1 MTTSNFSC
9 TITSTDPVVL
19 LGLEVWLDDCKIFD
33 QEHVSKV
40 ETLKHDF
47 SDEDGEDVLKFV
59 LKNKLGKH
67 TRLDADNNIISDARI
82 HIDNIMFE
90 DIDIKQIVITQ
101 AEYRHN
107 FNGHGADTTE
117 KFYGEMGCN
126 GTVTLKFSTPVYLW
140 LLEKM

>member
-9 TITSTDPVVL
+9 TITSTDPVVP

-47 SDEDGEDVLKFV
+47 SDEDGEHVLKFV

-90 DIDIKQIVITQ
+90 DIDVTYLISISS
-101 AEYRHN
+101 EYKHN
-107 FNGHGADTTE
+107 FNGTGPATTDQ
-117 KFYGEMGCN
+117 FCGVMGCN
-126 GTVTLKFSTPVYLW
+126 GTATLKFTTPIYLW
-140 LLEKM
+140 LLEMM